1 MKTKPTKLHGLN
13 IVSLTVAAQL
23 GYASITVDIHSGSEA
38 AILAGVCQHRN
49 PDRACLI
56 ETAEQT
62 YQLAI
67 RREDI
72 SDVSDED

>member
-1 MKTKPTKLHGLN
+1 MKKKPVTHLHGLR
-13 IVSLTVAAQL
+13 ILSTTDAEQQ
-23 GYASITVDIHSGSEA
+23 GYASITTDILAVAEKH
-38 AILAGVCQHRN
+38 ILAGVCQHRN

-56 ETAEQT
+56 RTSEFA

-72 SDVSDED
+72 SNLA